1 MLIAHLT
8 AISTEE
14 ASSSDSEAAAESVN
28 SLIMSRTAT
37 DSLEANA
44 NAAVRVACLIVVY
57 YLFRSSHCI
66 ATLSYITRFPLTL
79 LQRIHLIQEDRVSQ
93 NADQQVISRVIT
105 NSHFVHLSSELMA
118 NPLFV

>member
-8 AISTEE
+8 AIFTEE

-44 NAAVRVACLIVVY
+44 AVRG
-57 YLFRSSHCI
+57 
-66 ATLSYITRFPLTL
+66 L
-79 LQRIHLIQEDRVSQ
+79 LV
-93 NADQQVISRVIT
+93 
-105 NSHFVHLSSELMA
+105 
-118 NPLFV
+118 